1 MPNTRRFPFKRCA
14 RLSSTGCPAG
24 NTGEYLNIMS
34 LVRLENISKGF
45 SSGPLLTNVNFRIEE
60 GERIAL
66 IGRNGTGKTTLFR
79 LITGETE
86 ADAGAVER
94 MRRARIVYLSQI
106 PDAPPDKTIYDIAM
120 GCFAELVEQEG
131 VLQELEHRLAADE
144 DPAALE
150 KYGEL
155 QHAFTLSG
163 GYEFRTR
170 ARQILCGLGFQPDDF
185 FRPFSALS
193 GGWRA
198 RLMLSMALLREADL
212 LLLDEPENHLDMEA
226 REWLE
231 GHLRA
236 RPEAVVLIS
245 HDRRMVN
252 ELAQRIVEVER
263 GALISFTGNYD
274 GWLREKTV
282 RREQQQRAF
291 ARQDA
296 FIQKEKA
303 WIDRFRYKNTKA
315 RQAQNRLKRLEK
327 LEIVEAPPPE
337 MDTAAFQLGEV
348 GRSGDIV
355 LTAQELT
362 MGYNG
367 ALLYED
373 LSFSLH
379 RGERLGIIGPN
390 GSGKTT
396 LLRQLAGRHPGLAGT
411 VWTGANV
418 SPAFYDQ
425 HQQDL
430 NPNTDL
436 LGEMQ
441 AFRPDWSGQL
451 CRNYLARFLFTG
463 EEVFKPTTVLSG
475 GERSR
480 LALAK
485 LIASDA
491 NLLLLDEPTNHLD
504 IASREALE
512 ASLADYEGTLII
524 VSHDRT
530 LMDKLAER
538 LLILQEGRVRLFLG
552 NFSDWRRKQQEEQA
566 AAAPRDEGDDEKR
579 RKAVQSRERKKA
591 REREARR
598 EQRRIEELEGHIAQ
612 CESDISRLNLQFSK
626 IDPAD
631 FQQAQKLK
639 KAYDEA
645 HVRLED
651 LYREWTALAED

>member
-1 MPNTRRFPFKRCA
+1 
-14 RLSSTGCPAG
+14 
-24 NTGEYLNIMS
+24 MS

-45 SSGPLLTNVNFRIEE
+45 SGESLLDKVSFRIEE

-86 ADAGAVER
+86 PESGVVER

-106 PDAPPDKTIYDIAM
+106 PDAPPDSTVHDIAL
-120 GCFAELVEQEG
+120 GSFTDLLELEQT
-131 VLQELEHRLAADE
+131 LLDLEHRLAGE
-144 DPAALE
+144 HTEALLAE
-150 KYGEL
+150 YGEL
-155 QHAFTLSG
+155 QHTFALRG

-170 ARQILCGLGFQPDDF
+170 VRQILCGLGFHPDEF
-185 FRPFSALS
+185 NLPFKALS

-198 RLMLSMALLREADL
+198 RLMLSLALLHDADL

-231 GHLRA
+231 DHLRA
-236 RPEAVVLIS
+236 RSEAIVLIS

-252 ELAQRIVEVER
+252 VLAQRIIEVER
-263 GALISFTGNYD
+263 GEVFSFTGNYD
-274 GWLREKTV
+274 GWLKEKTL

-315 RQAQNRLKRLEK
+315 RQAQNRLKRLERM
-327 LEIVEAPPPE
+327 EIVEAPPPE
-337 MDTAAFQLGEV
+337 MDTASFQLGDV

-355 LTAQELT
+355 LNAQNLA
-362 MGYNG
+362 MGYDGNP
-367 ALLYED
+367 LYRG

-396 LLRQLAGRHPGLAGT
+396 LLRQLAGKHAGQGGT
-411 VWTGANV
+411 VWMGANV
-418 SPAFYDQ
+418 SMAFYDQ
-425 HQQDL
+425 HQEQL

-441 AFRPDWSGQL
+441 AFRPEWSTQL
-451 CRNYLARFLFTG
+451 VRSYLARFLFSG
-463 EEVFKPTTVLSG
+463 DDVFKPTTVLSG

-485 LIASDA
+485 LIASNA
-491 NLLLLDEPTNHLD
+491 NLLVLDEPTNHLD
-504 IASREALE
+504 MASREALE
-512 ASLADYEGTLII
+512 ASLADYEGTLIV

-530 LMDKLAER
+530 FIDKVAER
-538 LLILQEGRVRLFLG
+538 LIIVQDGNARLFYG
-552 NFSDWRRKQQEEQA
+552 NFSDWRRKQAEELSGKDQSA
-566 AAAPRDEGDDEKR
+566 DKETSEKR
-579 RKAVQSRERKKA
+579 QKTVESREQKKA
-591 REREARR
+591 QERETRR
-598 EQRRIEELEGHIAQ
+598 EQRRIEELENQIAS
-612 CESDISRLNLQFSK
+612 CEAEIETLNSRFATL
-626 IDPAD
+626 DPAD
-631 FQQAQKLK
+631 FQTAQDLK
-639 KAYDEA
+639 NAYDSARE
-645 HVRLED
+645 RLNRLYED
-651 LYREWTALAED
+651 WTALAGD

>member
-1 MPNTRRFPFKRCA
+1 
-14 RLSSTGCPAG
+14 
-24 NTGEYLNIMS
+24 MS
-34 LVRLENISKGF
+34 LVRLENICKGF
-45 SSGPLLTNVNFRIEE
+45 SSGPLLDRVSLRIEE

-86 ADAGAVER
+86 ADSGTVER
-94 MRRARIVYLSQI
+94 MRRARIVYLSQV
-106 PDAPPDKTIYDIAM
+106 PDAPPDKTVYDIALE
-120 GCFAELVEQEG
+120 GFADLVEKEQ
-131 VLQELEHRLAADE
+131 LLRDLEHRLAAGDE
-144 DPAALE
+144 ELLTE
-150 KYGEL
+150 YGEQ
-155 QHAFTLSG
+155 QHAFSLLG

-170 ARQILCGLGFQPDDF
+170 IRQILCGLGFHPDNF
-185 FRPFSALS
+185 SLPFKALS

-198 RLMLSMALLREADL
+198 RLLLSLALLREADL

-231 GHLRA
+231 DHLRS
-236 RPEAVVLIS
+236 RPEAIVLIS

-252 ELAQRIVEVER
+252 VLAQRIVELER
-263 GALISFTGNYD
+263 SVLTSFTGNYD
-274 GWLREKTV
+274 GWLSEKIL

-327 LEIVEAPPPE
+327 LEIVDAPPPE

-355 LTAQELT
+355 LNTQELA

-367 ALLYED
+367 SLLYEH

-396 LLRQLAGRHPGLAGT
+396 LLRQLAGRQEGLAGT

-418 SPAFYDQ
+418 SMAFYDQ
-425 HQQDL
+425 HQEQL
-430 NPNTDL
+430 NPNADL

-441 AFRPDWSGQL
+441 AFRPDWSTQA
-451 CRNYLARFLFTG
+451 CRNYLARFLFSG
-463 EEVFKPTTVLSG
+463 EDVFKPTGVLSG

-485 LIASDA
+485 LMASDA

-504 IASREALE
+504 MASREALE
-512 ASLADYEGTLII
+512 ASLAEYEGTLIL

-530 LMDKLAER
+530 LIDKLAER
-538 LLILQEGRVRLFLG
+538 LIIIQDGQARAFLG
-552 NFSDWRRKQQEEQA
+552 NFSDWRRHQREEQDA
-566 AAAPRDEGDDEKR
+566 ATPPADGDTPQKR
-579 RKAVQSRERKKA
+579 SEAMETRAQQKV
-591 REREARR
+591 RERETRR
-598 EQRRIEELEGHIAQ
+598 EQRRIEELESCIAR
-612 CESDISRLNLQFSK
+612 CESEIAALNEQFAVL
-626 IDPAD
+626 DPAD
-631 FQQAQKLK
+631 FQRAQDLK
-639 KAYDEA
+639 KDYEEA
-645 HVRLED
+645 HTRLEN
-651 LYREWTALAED
+651 LYAQWTALAEP

>member
-1 MPNTRRFPFKRCA
+1 
-14 RLSSTGCPAG
+14 
-24 NTGEYLNIMS
+24 MS
-34 LVRLENISKGF
+34 LVRLENIKKGF
-45 SSGPLLTNVNFRIEE
+45 SGESLLENVNLRIEE

-86 ADAGAVER
+86 PDGGVVER

-106 PDAPPDKTIYDIAM
+106 PDAPPDSTVHEIAL
-120 GCFAELVEQEG
+120 GSFADL
-131 VLQELEHRLAADE
+131 
-144 DPAALE
+144 LE
-150 KYGEL
+150 KERALREMEHLLASGDADVLARYGEE
-155 QHAFTLSG
+155 QHAFSLQG

-170 ARQILCGLGFQPDDF
+170 TRQILCGLGFHPDEF
-185 FRPFSALS
+185 ELPFKALS

-198 RLMLSMALLREADL
+198 RLMLSLALLRVADL

-231 GHLRA
+231 DHLRT
-236 RPEAVVLIS
+236 RPEAIVLIS

-252 ELAQRIVEVER
+252 VLAQRIIEVER
-263 GALISFTGNYD
+263 GEVLCFTGNYD
-274 GWLREKTV
+274 GWLREKTL

-315 RQAQNRLKRLEK
+315 RQAQNRLKRLER

-337 MDTAAFQLGEV
+337 MDTAAFQLGGME
-348 GRSGDIV
+348 RSGDIV
-355 LTAQELT
+355 LDARDLA
-362 MGYNG
+362 MGYDG
-367 ALLYED
+367 GRLYEG

-396 LLRQLAGRHPGLAGT
+396 LLRQLAGRHNGLSGK

-418 SPAFYDQ
+418 SMAFYDQ
-425 HQQDL
+425 HQEQL
-430 NPNTDL
+430 NPNSDL

-441 AFRPDWSGQL
+441 AFRPEWSAQL
-451 CRNYLARFLFTG
+451 CRNYLARFLFSG
-463 EEVFKPTTVLSG
+463 DDVFKPTGVLSG

-485 LIASDA
+485 LIASNA
-491 NLLLLDEPTNHLD
+491 NLLVLDEPTNHLD
-504 IASREALE
+504 MASREALE
-512 ASLADYEGTLII
+512 ASLADYQGTLII

-530 LMDKLAER
+530 LIDKLVER
-538 LLILQEGRVRLFLG
+538 LIIVQDGQARLFLG
-552 NFSDWRRKQQEEQA
+552 NFTDWRRRQAEELSARAVPQ
-566 AAAPRDEGDDEKR
+566 DDEAQGKR
-579 RKAVQSRERKKA
+579 KKTLESREQKKA
-591 REREARR
+591 QEREARR
-598 EQRRIEELEGHIAQ
+598 EQRRVEELESRIAE
-612 CESDISRLNLQFSK
+612 CEADIAELNSNFATL
-626 IDPAD
+626 DPSD
-631 FQQAQKLK
+631 FQQAQDLK
-639 KAYDEA
+639 TAYDAA
-645 HVRLED
+645 HERLNN
-651 LYREWTALAED
+651 LYAQWTELAGD

>member
-1 MPNTRRFPFKRCA
+1 MLDKV
-14 RLSSTGCPAG
+14 S
-24 NTGEYLNIMS
+24 
-34 LVRLENISKGF
+34 
-45 SSGPLLTNVNFRIEE
+45 FRIEE

-86 ADAGAVER
+86 PDGGVVER

-106 PDAPPDKTIYDIAM
+106 PDAPPDSTVQDIAL
-120 GCFAELVEQEG
+120 GSFNDLLELEQT
-131 VLQELEHRLAADE
+131 LLKLEHRLAGE
-144 DPAALE
+144 HTEALLAE
-150 KYGEL
+150 YGEL
-155 QHAFTLSG
+155 QHTFALRG

-170 ARQILCGLGFQPDDF
+170 VRQILCGLGFHPDEF
-185 FRPFSALS
+185 NLPFKTLS

-198 RLMLSMALLREADL
+198 RLMLSLALLRNADL

-231 GHLRA
+231 DHLRA
-236 RPEAVVLIS
+236 RPEAIVLIS

-252 ELAQRIVEVER
+252 VLAQRVIEVER
-263 GALISFTGNYD
+263 GEVFCFTGNYD
-274 GWLREKTV
+274 GWLKEKTL

-315 RQAQNRLKRLEK
+315 RQAQNRLKRLER

-337 MDTAAFQLGEV
+337 MDTASFQLGDV

-355 LTAQELT
+355 LNAQDLA
-362 MGYNG
+362 MGYEGNP
-367 ALLYED
+367 LYRG

-396 LLRQLAGRHPGLAGT
+396 LLRQLAGKHAGLEGS
-411 VWTGANV
+411 VWMGANV
-418 SPAFYDQ
+418 AMAFYDQ
-425 HQQDL
+425 HQEQL

-441 AFRPDWSGQL
+441 AFRPEWSTQL
-451 CRNYLARFLFTG
+451 VRNYLARFLFSG
-463 EEVFKPTTVLSG
+463 DDVFKPTTVLSG

-485 LIASDA
+485 LIASNA

-504 IASREALE
+504 MASREALE

-530 LMDKLAER
+530 LIDKVAER
-538 LLILQEGRVRLFLG
+538 LIIVQDGNARLFYG
-552 NFSDWRRKQQEEQA
+552 NFSDWRRKQAEELSGKTLSA
-566 AAAPRDEGDDEKR
+566 NTETLEKR
-579 RKAVQSRERKKA
+579 QKTVESREQKKA
-591 REREARR
+591 QEREARR
-598 EQRRIEELEGHIAQ
+598 EQRRIEELENQIAA
-612 CESDISRLNLQFSK
+612 CESEIETLNSRFATL
-626 IDPAD
+626 DPAD
-631 FQQAQKLK
+631 FQKAQDLK
-639 KAYDEA
+639 NAYDAARE
-645 HVRLED
+645 RLNRLYED
-651 LYREWTALAED
+651 WTALAGD

>member
-1 MPNTRRFPFKRCA
+1 
-14 RLSSTGCPAG
+14 
-24 NTGEYLNIMS
+24 MS

-45 SSGPLLTNVNFRIEE
+45 SGESLLDKVSFRIEE

-86 ADAGAVER
+86 PESGVVER

-106 PDAPPDKTIYDIAM
+106 PDAPPDSTVHDIAL
-120 GCFAELVEQEG
+120 GSFTDLLELEQT
-131 VLQELEHRLAADE
+131 LLDLEHRLAGE
-144 DPAALE
+144 HTEALLAE
-150 KYGEL
+150 YGEL
-155 QHAFTLSG
+155 QHTFALRG

-170 ARQILCGLGFQPDDF
+170 VRQILCGLGFHPDEF
-185 FRPFSALS
+185 NLPFKALS

-198 RLMLSMALLREADL
+198 RLMLSLALLHDADL

-231 GHLRA
+231 DHLRA
-236 RPEAVVLIS
+236 RPEAIVLIS

-252 ELAQRIVEVER
+252 VLAQRVIEVER
-263 GALISFTGNYD
+263 GEVFSFTGNYD
-274 GWLREKTV
+274 GWLKEKTL

-315 RQAQNRLKRLEK
+315 RQAQNRLKRLERM
-327 LEIVEAPPPE
+327 EIVEAPPPE
-337 MDTAAFQLGEV
+337 MDTASFQLGDV

-355 LTAQELT
+355 LNAQNLA
-362 MGYNG
+362 MGYDGNP
-367 ALLYED
+367 LYRG

-396 LLRQLAGRHPGLAGT
+396 LLRQLAGKHAGQGGT
-411 VWTGANV
+411 VWMGANV
-418 SPAFYDQ
+418 SMAFYDQ
-425 HQQDL
+425 HQEQL

-441 AFRPDWSGQL
+441 AFRPEWSTQL
-451 CRNYLARFLFTG
+451 VRSYLARFLFSG
-463 EEVFKPTTVLSG
+463 DDVFKPTTVLSG

-485 LIASDA
+485 LIASNA
-491 NLLLLDEPTNHLD
+491 NLLVLDEPTNHLD
-504 IASREALE
+504 MASREALE
-512 ASLADYEGTLII
+512 ASLADYEGTLIV

-530 LMDKLAER
+530 LIDKVAER
-538 LLILQEGRVRLFLG
+538 LIIVQDGNARLFYG
-552 NFSDWRRKQQEEQA
+552 NFSDWRRKQAEELSGKAQSA
-566 AAAPRDEGDDEKR
+566 DKETSEKR
-579 RKAVQSRERKKA
+579 QKTLESREQKKA
-591 REREARR
+591 QERETRR
-598 EQRRIEELEGHIAQ
+598 EQRRIEELENQIAS
-612 CESDISRLNLQFSK
+612 CEAEIETLNSRFATL
-626 IDPAD
+626 DPAD
-631 FQQAQKLK
+631 FQTAQDLK
-639 KAYDEA
+639 NAYDSARE
-645 HVRLED
+645 RLNRLYED
-651 LYREWTALAED
+651 WTALAGD

>member
-1 MPNTRRFPFKRCA
+1 
-14 RLSSTGCPAG
+14 
-24 NTGEYLNIMS
+24 MS

-45 SSGPLLTNVNFRIEE
+45 AGEPLLDKVNLRIEE

-79 LITGETE
+79 VITGETE
-86 ADAGAVER
+86 PDGGTVER

-106 PDAPPDKTIYDIAM
+106 PEAPPDATVHEIAL
-120 GCFAELVEQEG
+120 GSFADLLDTERR
-131 VLQELEHRLAADE
+131 LQELEHRLDGKDVE
-144 DPAALE
+144 TLE
-150 KYGEL
+150 EYGEQ
-155 QHAFTLSG
+155 QHAFALKG

-170 ARQILCGLGFQPDDF
+170 VRQILCGLGFHPDDF
-185 FRPFSALS
+185 SLPFKALS

-198 RLMLSMALLREADL
+198 RLMLSLALLREADL

-231 GHLRA
+231 DHLRA

-245 HDRRMVN
+245 HDRRMINV
-252 ELAQRIVEVER
+252 LAQRILEIER
-263 GALISFTGNYD
+263 GTLTSFTGNYD
-274 GWLREKTV
+274 GWLREKTL

-315 RQAQNRLKRLEK
+315 RQAQNRLKRLER
-327 LEIVEAPPPE
+327 LDIVEAPPPE
-337 MDTAAFQLGEV
+337 MDTAVFQLSEV
-348 GRSGDIV
+348 ERSGDIV
-355 LTAQELT
+355 LDARELS
-362 MGYNG
+362 MGYNDN
-367 ALLYED
+367 LLYD
-373 LSFSLH
+373 TLSFSLH

-396 LLRQLAGRHPGLAGT
+396 LLRQLAGRHEGLSGT

-418 SPAFYDQ
+418 TPAFYDQ
-425 HQQDL
+425 HQEQL

-441 AFRPDWSGQL
+441 AFRPDWSAQL
-451 CRNYLARFLFTG
+451 CRNYLARFLFSG
-463 EEVFKPTTVLSG
+463 DDVFKPTRVLSG

-480 LALAK
+480 IALAK

-512 ASLADYEGTLII
+512 ASLADYEGALIL

-530 LMDKLAER
+530 LIDKLAER
-538 LLILQEGRVRLFLG
+538 LIILQDGRARLFLG
-552 NFSDWRRKQQEEQA
+552 NFSDWRRAQAEEQA
-566 AAAPRDEGDDEKR
+566 TTAPSTDVETAEK
-579 RKAVQSRERKKA
+579 RKKA
-591 REREARR
+591 AESREQKKAQAREARR
-598 EQRRIEELEGHIAQ
+598 EQRRIEELEAAIAQ
-612 CESDISRLNLQFSK
+612 CESEIAELNGQFA
-626 IDPAD
+626 ILDPAD
-631 FQQAQKLK
+631 FQWAQELK
-639 KAYDEA
+639 KNYDGA
-645 HVRLED
+645 QLRLEE
-651 LYREWTALAED
+651 LYAQWTALAGE